1 MDFITL
7 DDIKIKITTGIL
19 DRIIEA
25 DSASDTS
32 LIDGAE
38 REARIEVE
46 GYLANRFDC
55 AAIFAATGTDRNEKI
70 VAIMVDLMLYNLY
83 PRVVPDNIPEIRVKR
98 YDDDIKWL
106 AGVRDGIITVDL
118 PILEVTD
125 EDGNPIDSTF
135 FGLGGNK
142 KYSQQ
147 W

>member
-7 DDIKIKITTGIL
+7 EDIRIKITTGIL

-25 DSASDTS
+25 DSSSDTA

-46 GYLANRFDC
+46 GYLATRFDC
-55 AAIFAATGTDRNEKI
+55 AEIFAATGDDRNDKI
-70 VAIMVDLMLYNLY
+70 VAIMVDIMLYNLY

-106 AGVRDGIITVDL
+106 EGVRDGVITVDL
-118 PILEVTD
+118 PIGETTD
-125 EDGNPIDSTF
+125 EEGNPIDSTF
-135 FGLGGNK
+135 FGLGGNE